1 MKKFLLSLGVAAM
14 AISANAADGDY
25 WISGQFCSWSGQNM
39 TDEAY
44 KFKAT
49 DTEGV
54 YKVEFQSDALPAPFA
69 GEFLIVAEK
78 EGKADWDNG
87 KLGTN
92 DTKVVAGENYYY
104 LPGAGNFVLA
114 DEIKN
119 PVITLNTNEG
129 FILIEGESV
138 ANEYET
144 IYAVG
149 DFIEG
154 GTWDEGLTTFPLAAN
169 ADKTVFTG
177 TVDVTKATGTGYV
190 KFKAGNVVYGGD
202 AEAAGESGNVIVEG
216 PSATAFKLLQAGVA
230 FEIAAGKYAV
240 TINLPYNGEEG
251 TVTFAAAG
259 AAIEGVEAD
268 NNVAPVY
275 YNLQGVRVDNAAN
288 GLYIVVRGDKAAKEF
303 VR

>member
-1 MKKFLLSLGVAAM
+1 MKKFLLSVGVAAM
-14 AISANAADGDY
+14 ALSANAADGDY
-25 WISGQFCSWSGQNM
+25 WISGQFCAWGGQNM

-78 EGKADWDNG
+78 DGAPDWAD
-87 KLGTN
+87 KLGSN
-92 DTKVVAGENYYY
+92 GDKVVAGEDYYY
-104 LPGAGNFVLA
+104 VAGAGNFMLA
-114 DEIKN
+114 EEIKN
-119 PVITLNTNEG
+119 PVVILDTNEG
-129 FILIEGESV
+129 FLKVEGESV

-144 IYAVG
+144 LYMVG
-149 DFIEG
+149 DFTDG
-154 GTWDEGLTTFPLAAN
+154 GTWDEGTTAYPLTAN
-169 ADKTVFTG
+169 ADKTEFTG
-177 TVDVTKATGTGYV
+177 TLDVTKVTGYV
-190 KFKAGNVVYGGD
+190 KFKAGNVVYGG
-202 AEAAGESGNVIVEG
+202 ELEVETENVIVEG
-216 PSATAFKLLQAGVA
+216 PSDTAFKLVQAGKA

-240 TINLPYNGEEG
+240 TIKLPYNGEEG
-251 TVTFAAAG
+251 TVVFAADG